1 MRSRVGARD
10 GRTPARGQGLRPR
23 GGLRPPSGAGPDRQ
37 AHPRR
42 HGARRRGR
50 GRGRARRAVRPTD
63 SRARGERVRSSLPA
77 GRDPGAGGDGSA
89 GGIRRRR
96 ATPGDADVRLVIV
109 AAEFNRE
116 VADLMVKRALA
127 RAEERDIRVTS
138 VVRVP
143 GVFEIPLAVQRL
155 LERADV
161 DAAVAIGAVIKGE
174 TLHDEALMAAV
185 PKALLD
191 IERATHKPIG
201 LGITG
206 PGMTDEQAMA
216 RVDKGAE
223 AVDVAL
229 AMHELLRGI

>member
-1 MRSRVGARD
+1 
-10 GRTPARGQGLRPR
+10 
-23 GGLRPPSGAGPDRQ
+23 
-37 AHPRR
+37 
-42 HGARRRGR
+42 
-50 GRGRARRAVRPTD
+50 
-63 SRARGERVRSSLPA
+63 
-77 GRDPGAGGDGSA
+77 
-89 GGIRRRR
+89 
-96 ATPGDADVRLVIV
+96 
-109 AAEFNRE
+109 
-116 VADLMVKRALA
+116 MVNRALA
-127 RAEERDIRVTS
+127 RADARGVRVTS

-143 GVFEIPLAVQRL
+143 GVFEIPLAVERL

-216 RVDKGAE
+216 RADKGRE
-223 AVDVAL
+223 SVDVAL
-229 AMHELLRGI
+229 ALHQLPRGF

>member
-1 MRSRVGARD
+1 MARAPRAAQR
-10 GRTPARGQGLRPR
+10 GRTRKA
-23 GGLRPPSGAGPDRQ
+23 A
-37 AHPRR
+37 
-42 HGARRRGR
+42 RGR
-50 GRGRARRAVRPTD
+50 GSTSVSPTKAKRLKRIGIVDTAFARYDMASATIDELRKQGGGLTVERYTVPRIKELAAAARILFDRGCGLGLALRMLGRQPLDQDCDVAAAPGLHAVR
-63 SRARGERVRSSLPA
+63 
-77 GRDPGAGGDGSA
+77 
-89 GGIRRRR
+89 
-96 ATPGDADVRLVIV
+96 
-109 AAEFNRE
+109 
-116 VADLMVKRALA
+116 
-127 RAEERDIRVTS
+127 
-138 VVRVP
+138 
-143 GVFEIPLAVQRL
+143 RL

-191 IERATHKPIG
+191 VQRDTRKPVG

-229 AMHELLRGI
+229 AMHELLRGL